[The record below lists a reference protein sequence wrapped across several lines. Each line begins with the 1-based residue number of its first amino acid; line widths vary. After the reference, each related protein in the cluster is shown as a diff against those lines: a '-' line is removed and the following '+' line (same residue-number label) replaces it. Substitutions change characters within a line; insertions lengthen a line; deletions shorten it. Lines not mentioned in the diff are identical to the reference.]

1 MRKRKVAYDEILR
14 DGARARKREPRVLG
28 LILRSAASVV
38 LEKQ

>member
-1 MRKRKVAYDEILR
+1 MRKRKVAYDGILR